1 MRLTKDGPIAVLDA
15 MTVTGA
21 PVKRVVS
28 TRSTSLAPRVV
39 ILGGG
44 FAGVSTAHE
53 LARRCA
59 GVLPVHITLISDQNF
74 YLFTPLL
81 AEATTGAVAAHHVI
95 YPIRP
100 LLCAKLGV
108 EFGEM
113 TVEAIDLDRRR
124 VTACHRRSP
133 GHQEIPYD
141 MLVLALGVAPDTT
154 TAPGVEEY
162 ALGFKAVGDAYRVR
176 NHVID
181 QFEAAALTDDP
192 MERRRL
198 LTFVVVGAGHAG
210 TELVA
215 ALEELTRGILLR
227 HYAAIPRSAVRLV
240 LVSTAVLPQ
249 TATRLAA
256 YAKKELLKRGIHF
269 LPARAAKVSPE
280 GLTLQD
286 GRLIASGSVIWTAGT
301 RVSPLVANLPVR
313 KTKDGRVKVNGYFE
327 VEEFPGVYA
336 LGDNA
341 AQVNPHTGGTYV
353 ATAQVAVRQG
363 RALAAV
369 IESELTGRPK
379 RSFAIRVHAEMV
391 PLSRHTAV
399 ADLLGLKLGGVP
411 AWVMWKIVYMFKLP
425 TQAARLRAVFDW
437 TVEMFF
443 QRDVS
448 ELVVGGRR
456 NV

>member
-81 AEATTGAVAAHHVI
+81 AEATTGAVEAHHVI

-162 ALGFKAVGDAYRVR
+162 ALGFKAVGDA
-176 NHVID
+176 
-181 QFEAAALTDDP
+181 
-192 MERRRL
+192 RL

-411 AWVMWKIVYMFKLP
+411 AWVMWKIVYMSKLP
-425 TQAARLRAVFDW
+425 TLAARLRAVFDW

>member
-1 MRLTKDGPIAVLDA
+1 MGRWSYCSRRRGEASLRRKCRLRPFSPYCRCSACSEAIGASPARPGHAGEPARSSMLEKTGPRGHERLDGRGSERVVQLTKDWH
-15 MTVTGA
+15 TVVPHVVPAPRA
-21 PVKRVVS
+21 PVKRVVT

-81 AEATTGAVAAHHVI
+81 AEATTGAVEAHHVI

-181 QFEAAALTDDP
+181 QFEAAALTDDS
-192 MERRRL
+192 MERRRP
-198 LTFVVVGAGHAG
+198 LTFVVVGAGPPP
-210 TELVA
+210 
-215 ALEELTRGILLR
+215 LR
-227 HYAAIPRSAVRLV
+227 
-240 LVSTAVLPQ
+240 
-249 TATRLAA
+249 
-256 YAKKELLKRGIHF
+256 
-269 LPARAAKVSPE
+269 
-280 GLTLQD
+280 
-286 GRLIASGSVIWTAGT
+286 
-301 RVSPLVANLPVR
+301 
-313 KTKDGRVKVNGYFE
+313 
-327 VEEFPGVYA
+327 
-336 LGDNA
+336 
-341 AQVNPHTGGTYV
+341 
-353 ATAQVAVRQG
+353 
-363 RALAAV
+363 
-369 IESELTGRPK
+369 
-379 RSFAIRVHAEMV
+379 
-391 PLSRHTAV
+391 
-399 ADLLGLKLGGVP
+399 
-411 AWVMWKIVYMFKLP
+411 
-425 TQAARLRAVFDW
+425 
-437 TVEMFF
+437 
-443 QRDVS
+443 
-448 ELVVGGRR
+448 GGRR
-456 NV
+456 GPRRNGTGGRSRGADAGDPAPPLFRDPAKCRASRPGEQCGAAANGHATRGDRKSTRLNSSHVSESRMPSSG